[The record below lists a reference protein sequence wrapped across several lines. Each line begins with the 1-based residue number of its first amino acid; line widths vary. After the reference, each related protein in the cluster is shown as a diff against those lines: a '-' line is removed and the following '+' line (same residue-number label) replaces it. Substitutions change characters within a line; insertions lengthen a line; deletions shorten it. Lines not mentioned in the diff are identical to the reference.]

1 MRHRRVFL
9 AFPALLFPAVV
20 VGPSVAAATDPYEP
34 HRLMLARSH
43 FEKGMK
49 LLSGSRVPEAE
60 AELKE
65 AVKLFP
71 ELVEAHI
78 QLGGISMGRGD
89 LAQALERFLAARQS
103 LTDLQGLRHSQ
114 EMERQRRLQ
123 ESIDVLKA
131 RIADLRRSARVSDT
145 GKIEQETVR
154 LEKLERERT
163 HAQPAAETPFTPQIH
178 FLVGTALMK
187 LERFDEAREE
197 LARAVDLRPRFGEA
211 HNNLAVLDFY
221 RKDYPGSWEH
231 VHAAEAA
238 GVRVDPMFRAELAAL
253 APEAVPGGKP

>member
-1 MRHRRVFL
+1 MRHRRVSL
-9 AFPALLFPAVV
+9 ALTTLLFVAALASQRAV
-20 VGPSVAAATDPYEP
+20 AATDPYEP

-49 LLSGSRVPEAE
+49 LLSSAHVPEAE
-60 AELKE
+60 VELQE

-71 ELVEAHI
+71 ELVDAHI

-89 LAQALERFLAARQS
+89 FSQALERFLAARQS
-103 LTDLQGLRHSQ
+103 LSDLQGLKHAQ

-123 ESIDVLKA
+123 ESIDLLKE
-131 RIADLRRSARVSDT
+131 RIADLRRSQRVSDT

-163 HAQPAAETPFTPQIH
+163 NAQPAAETPFTPQIH

-197 LARAVDLRPRFGEA
+197 LARAVDLQPRFGEA

-221 RKDYPGSWEH
+221 RKDYAGSWEH

-238 GVRVDPMFRAELAAL
+238 GVKVDPLFRAELAEL
-253 APEAVPGGKP
+253 APEARPEGKP